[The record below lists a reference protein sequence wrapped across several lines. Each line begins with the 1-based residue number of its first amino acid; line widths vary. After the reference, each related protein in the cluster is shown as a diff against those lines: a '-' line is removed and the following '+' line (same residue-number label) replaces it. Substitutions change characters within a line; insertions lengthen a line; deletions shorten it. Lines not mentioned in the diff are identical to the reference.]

1 MQHRRT
7 TYPARLWKRFMMVSY
22 TESACCIWFKPGGF
36 LQGGTVMRQAAFIQ
50 GDLGWRPVS
59 AFRPCPWWTC
69 SHGEVIHD
77 VSSVSCRWRTDR
89 GPKKEHEFVFSS
101 LLLHMFA
108 LKPEHRKQLFKK
120 KKKRVLLLL
129 GLLCDLRFIQL
140 LGVSDKSKLIAA
152 GPKCDVLFFLGILK
166 WRWCLIHFWFIS
178 TLLTETGNLL
188 QWNMELSAKAAKNL
202 DTTIRWKRN
211 VVRFWAVVL
220 FQLCDYSLFQLNNA
234 PVTKAGPIKNNNKKT
249 LA

>member
-1 MQHRRT
+1 MSALWAAGGERT
-7 TYPARLWKRFMMVSY
+7 GDQKKSTSLFFLLFYCTCLLSNQS
-22 TESACCIWFKPGGF
+22 TESNC
-36 LQGGTVMRQAAFIQ
+36 LR
-50 GDLGWRPVS
+50 
-59 AFRPCPWWTC
+59 
-69 SHGEVIHD
+69 
-77 VSSVSCRWRTDR
+77 
-89 GPKKEHEFVFSS
+89 
-101 LLLHMFA
+101 
-108 LKPEHRKQLFKK
+108 KK
-120 KKKRVLLLL
+120 KGFTAVGIAVWPQIYTVVGCL
-129 GLLCDLRFIQL
+129 FQ
-140 LGVSDKSKLIAA
+140 SDKSKLIAA